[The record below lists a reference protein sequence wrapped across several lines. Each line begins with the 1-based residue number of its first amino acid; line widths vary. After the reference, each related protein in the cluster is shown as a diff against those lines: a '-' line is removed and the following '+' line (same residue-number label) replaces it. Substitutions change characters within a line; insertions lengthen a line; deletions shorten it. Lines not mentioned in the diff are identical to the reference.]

1 MSACVGKSFTYTYN
15 IFTYTCYVQEK
26 VNFLVVHDNQI
37 WRAENAS
44 ALSLPIFIVQLLVI
58 LSITRLLTFTVR
70 PLHIPRIAA
79 EMLGGF
85 LLGPS
90 GIGFTDFATTYLSPF
105 GSIVTMENMAN
116 IGLVYFMFMVGL
128 EVDMKPVL
136 RASKKPLGIA
146 LAGLILPVPIGFAL
160 YHLLFQNFGQPLPRN
175 TPTKYGPLF
184 WGIAIGTTNFPDLAR
199 ILADLKLL
207 HSDIGRTA
215 LTSAV
220 ITDLFS
226 WFFFVVTMSI
236 VNSGRLN
243 SFLATVA
250 FVGCC
255 FVIVRPSVKWA
266 LRKTT
271 KDENYRQTHVCFIL
285 TAHSIV
291 GAFMFGV
298 ILPKGELNNTIMEMT
313 EDFVSGLLMP
323 LFFYV
328 IGLRTDRHWMFERN
342 VDIGTI
348 LIVIMLAF
356 VAKVFSTFVIAFF
369 VNKMPPKDCLALG
382 LLMNTKGIVAL
393 LIISSGR
400 EIFALD
406 IQTFTVLVFALWTMT
421 TAVGPI
427 LFLTYKAKT
436 QIRQYKYKTIRS
448 IEGNSDLINLLQSSN
463 PSKQSPL
470 VVFAAHLVELVGH
483 ASAMLIV
490 HDTCKPNT
498 GRDKQNSDQIVHA
511 FQNLESDNFSVQPLT
526 AVSAYNTM
534 HEDICSLAED
544 KSVTLIIVPFH
555 IQTGATE
562 GGLETTANSP
572 FHSVNKN
579 VIDNASCSVALFVD
593 RGFIAPSVLSESV
606 SDRVDCS
613 LAMLFISGRDD
624 REALAYA
631 WRMAKGPKMSLTVIR
646 FIPGKNA
653 AEVSPFIQDDDDDD
667 EGGGILNAMVDIEK
681 EKPLDEQYIGEF
693 KLKSKDDPSMRLIE
707 EVVDNGEEVV
717 RMINSLEARYDLFIV
732 GRGKGVISPLTS
744 GLSEWCEYPELGP
757 VGDLLVC
764 LNFATDSSV
773 LVVQQGDGSV
783 DEQEGIGQVREEFGH
798 MTCHPPEMNKYFAPF
813 IHRRVRMTDDDDHL

>member
-1 MSACVGKSFTYTYN
+1 
-15 IFTYTCYVQEK
+15 
-26 VNFLVVHDNQI
+26 
-37 WRAENAS
+37 
-44 ALSLPIFIVQLLVI
+44 
-58 LSITRLLTFTVR
+58 
-70 PLHIPRIAA
+70 
-79 EMLGGF
+79 
-85 LLGPS
+85 
-90 GIGFTDFATTYLSPF
+90 
-105 GSIVTMENMAN
+105 MENMAN

-128 EVDMKPVL
+128 EVDMKPIL
-136 RASKKPLGIA
+136 RAGKKPLSIA

-160 YHLLFQNFGQPLPRN
+160 YHLLLQNFGQPLPTN

-184 WGIAIGTTNFPDLAR
+184 WGIAIGTTNFPDLAG

-243 SFLATVA
+243 SFLATMA
-250 FVGCC
+250 FVVCC
-255 FVIVRPSVKWA
+255 FVIVRPSVKWV

-271 KDENYRQTHVCFIL
+271 KDENYKQTHVCFIL
-285 TAHSIV
+285 TGVILCAYITDSCGAHSIV

-298 ILPKGELNNTIMEMT
+298 ILPKGELKNTIMEMT

-421 TAVGPI
+421 SAVGPI
-427 LFLTYKAKT
+427 LFLTYKAKKQT
-436 QIRQYKYKTIRS
+436 RQFKYKTIRS
-448 IEGNSDLINLLQSSN
+448 IEGNSEFRILACVHSTRNASGLINLLQSSN

-470 VVFAAHLVELVGH
+470 VVFAVHLVELVGH

-490 HDTCKPNT
+490 HDTCKPNN
-498 GRDKQNSDQIVHA
+498 GRDKQNSDQIIHA

-534 HEDICSLAED
+534 HEDICSLSED
-544 KSVTLIIVPFH
+544 KSVTLIVVPFH
-555 IQTGATE
+555 IQTGTTE
-562 GGLETTANSP
+562 GGLETSANSP
-572 FHSVNKN
+572 FRSVNKN

-593 RGFIAPSVLSESV
+593 RGFIAPSVFSESV
-606 SDRVDCS
+606 SDRVDCP
-613 LAMLFISGRDD
+613 LAMLFIGGRDD

-653 AEVSPFIQDDDDDD
+653 VEVSPFIQDDDDDD

-681 EKPLDEQYIGEF
+681 EKPLDDQYIGEF

-764 LNFATDSSV
+764 SNFAADSSV
-773 LVVQQGDGSV
+773 LVVQQGDGSM

-798 MTCHPPEMNKYFAPF
+798 MTWHPPEMNKDFAPF
-813 IHRRVRMTDDDDHL
+813 IHRRVRMTDDDDDHL